1 MVTGALRQAPILF
14 AGSYVNA
21 VPLLRRVAAKFDAGK
36 YAFCSTLNVARP
48 AGISDRLQ
56 MLLALPSAVYFA
68 TRVRAKARLL
78 QADDIEIANIIQAAF
93 IHRLYRGLAR
103 SILRKCRTK
112 CLVIGNANRPFEL
125 ALWAEATGS
134 GVKTV
139 LLPYQEMEMHPAR
152 MFSLCRGRF
161 SHFLPF
167 SEYSA
172 ARIRELNPVAQVEAA
187 GFPPSLNADELSAI
201 APRNGKGRRV
211 LYIAGSN
218 DTEKDAADLLRR
230 AFENVGNIDLRVR
243 LHPSGNTKWF
253 RSLFE
258 WLDPAQLSDPSTTSL
273 SEDLLGS
280 DVIVTIGSTVSFDA
294 MTAGIPVVWL
304 TPPSVRLELVHHPI
318 RNQQLALLDASGE
331 SDLREIVARLFD
343 DHAYYEMVVEDQWQR
358 IASAGLNKPYFS
370 IVKSAIE
377 ELIA

>member
-172 ARIRELNPVAQVEAA
+172 ARIRELNPVGASRGSGVSAFVEC
-187 GFPPSLNADELSAI
+187 GRIVGDCPSQWQGAT
-201 APRNGKGRRV
+201 G
-211 LYIAGSN
+211 
-218 DTEKDAADLLRR
+218 T
-230 AFENVGNIDLRVR
+230 
-243 LHPSGNTKWF
+243 LHS
-253 RSLFE
+253 
-258 WLDPAQLSDPSTTSL
+258 
-273 SEDLLGS
+273 
-280 DVIVTIGSTVSFDA
+280 
-294 MTAGIPVVWL
+294 
-304 TPPSVRLELVHHPI
+304 RLERHREGRGRSFAPGFRECREH
-318 RNQQLALLDASGE
+318 RLARAASPVRQHQMVPFP
-331 SDLREIVARLFD
+331 LRMA
-343 DHAYYEMVVEDQWQR
+343 
-358 IASAGLNKPYFS
+358 
-370 IVKSAIE
+370 
-377 ELIA
+377 